1 MESRFCSNCRAE
13 LPAKADTC
21 PACGVFAG
29 ELYDERMHR
38 PKPRLALF
46 GTLFVIALVAGG
58 AAVWWNAQ
66 RALPDR
72 TSIPQET
79 PRTRVVGDR
88 PGGASKAR
96 GAKVNQAEAVRLLR
110 RHLVTT
116 RGVKND
122 CVIALSQGVSNGA
135 YVFKASDHCTATRL
149 GTWRV
154 DIKTGAVSPA
164 L

>member
-1 MESRFCSNCRAE
+1 VESRYCSNCRAE
-13 LPAKADTC
+13 LPPKTDSC

-46 GTLFVIALVAGG
+46 GTLFVIALLAGG

-72 TSIPQET
+72 AAKPQEA
-79 PRTRVVGDR
+79 PRTRVVADR
-88 PGGASKAR
+88 PGGAKRAK
-96 GAKVNQAEAVRLLR
+96 GAVVNQAEAIRILR

-116 RGVKND
+116 RGLKNE
-122 CVIALSQGVSNGA
+122 CIVALGEGSAAGA
-135 YVFKASDHCTATRL
+135 YVFSVRDHCSGTRM
-149 GTWRV
+149 GKFRV
-154 DIKTGAVSPA
+154 DAKTGDVR
-164 L
+164 

>member
-1 MESRFCSNCRAE
+1 MESRYCSNCRAE
-13 LPAKADTC
+13 LPAKADAC

-29 ELYDERMHR
+29 DLYDERMHR

-46 GTLFVIALVAGG
+46 GTLFVFAVLTGG

-72 TSIPQET
+72 PAKVQDA

-88 PGGASKAR
+88 PGGAKRAG
-96 GAKVNQAEAVRLLR
+96 GAAVNQAEAVRILR

-116 RGVKND
+116 RGLKND
-122 CVIALSQGVSNGA
+122 CIVALGEGVSGGA
-135 YVFKASDHCTATRL
+135 YVFSVRDHCSGTRL
-149 GTWRV
+149 GKFRV
-154 DIKTGAVSPA
+154 DATSGDVR
-164 L
+164 